1 MKYIKKFNE
10 ELSPETYIN
19 AGHSLKYMGKSK
31 RSSALIDHGNELKYG
46 NYNMVLAN
54 SSGIIAK
61 DNFTRPVCNFY
72 FGQPNSNSVTRVS
85 EDDIIRLWEEGESG
99 LIVTFEFCFYATES
113 TKINKNTSTTRG
125 VFERHSGVPMFSISV
140 ALTDWNDGLD
150 NWRTDYG
157 THEDAPHVDISELYR
172 WTHCVIPSID
182 KPVDVQYFGIFADR
196 KSALKFKRELPK
208 LIEPYK
214 EKIVDLLGSLN
225 ASSEDIDKYDDI
237 MSKIRINYL
246 YDDETSSS
254 NQSLDKKWFRGSDIT
269 QN

>member
-214 EKIVDLLGSLN
+214 EKIVDLLGS
-225 ASSEDIDKYDDI
+225 
-237 MSKIRINYL
+237 INYL

-254 NQSLDKKWFRGSDIT
+254 AQEQRLGKKWFRGSDIT